1 MKKVIRYLAVTAL
14 AAATISPALAAS
26 EVFLLGT
33 LYKRHEQVPVYNV
46 DTLVRIVEK
55 VAPDVLVLDVTP
67 EELNKRTV
75 FPGKVEYT
83 NGIFPLMD
91 KRKFITYPA
100 EPAEPMFSEIVEA
113 VKSRMQQF
121 DKEQPALSA
130 SFKRT
135 EKNMY
140 AVLGK
145 HWTRA
150 GHVQDEVTGEMI
162 DATARLQAEML
173 GPVMKDANE
182 RWDRHTADTVKR
194 AVREHPGKRV
204 LVLTGI
210 RNRPL
215 VQRHLQV
222 DSAITL
228 VDMPTW
234 LTQAGF

>member
-1 MKKVIRYLAVTAL
+1 MKKAIHGLL
-14 AAATISPALAAS
+14 AATLAIATISPALAAS

-33 LYKRHEQVPVYNV
+33 LYKRHEQVPAYNV

-67 EELNKRTV
+67 DELRKRTV

-100 EPAEPMFSEIVEA
+100 EPAEPLFSEIVEA
-113 VKSRMQQF
+113 VKSRIQQF
-121 DKEQPALSA
+121 DKDQPSLSA

-140 AVLGK
+140 AVLGQ
-145 HWTRA
+145 HWSSAAR
-150 GHVQDEVTGEMI
+150 VQDEVTGEMI
-162 DATARLQAEML
+162 DASARLHAEIL
-173 GPVMKDANE
+173 GPVMKDADE
-182 RWDRHTADTVKR
+182 RWDRHTADMVKR

-215 VQRHLQV
+215 VQRNLR
-222 DSAITL
+222 DDPAIKL
-228 VDMPTW
+228 VDMPAW

>member
-1 MKKVIRYLAVTAL
+1 MNKLFQCL
-14 AAATISPALAAS
+14 AAATLVVATITPALAAS

-33 LYKRHEQVPVYNV
+33 LYKRHEQVPAYNV

-67 EELNKRTV
+67 DELRKRTV
-75 FPGKVEYT
+75 FPGKIEYT
-83 NGIFPLMD
+83 HGIFPLMD

-100 EPAEPMFSEIVEA
+100 EPAEPLFSEIVES
-113 VKSRMQQF
+113 VKSRIQQF
-121 DKEQPALSA
+121 DTEQPELSA

-140 AVLGK
+140 AMLGK
-145 HWTRA
+145 HWSSAAR
-150 GHVQDEVTGEMI
+150 VQDDATSETI
-162 DATARLQAEML
+162 DASARLYAEIL
-173 GPVMKDANE
+173 GPVKKDADE
-182 RWDRHTADTVKR
+182 RWDKHTADMVKR
-194 AVREHPGKRV
+194 AVSEHPGKRV

-215 VQRHLQV
+215 VQRNLQG
-222 DSAITL
+222 DPAIKL
-228 VDMPTW
+228 VDMPAW

>member
-1 MKKVIRYLAVTAL
+1 MKKVFQCM
-14 AAATISPALAAS
+14 AATILACTFAGPALAAS
-26 EVFLLGT
+26 DVYLLGT
-33 LYKRHEQVPVYNV
+33 LYKRHEQVPAYDVA
-46 DTLVRIVEK
+46 TLVRIVEK

-67 EELNKRTV
+67 DELRKRTV

-91 KRKFITYPA
+91 KRSFITYPA

-113 VKSRMQQF
+113 VKSRLQQF

-130 SFKRT
+130 SYKRT

-140 AVLGK
+140 SLLGK
-145 HWTRA
+145 HWTTAAR
-150 GHVQDEVTGEMI
+150 VQDEVSADMI
-162 DATARLQAEML
+162 DAASKLHAEL
-173 GPVMKDANE
+173 VGPVMKDAGE
-182 RWDRHTADTVKR
+182 RWDRHTADMVKR
-194 AVREHPGKRV
+194 AVSEHPGKRV

-215 VQRHLQV
+215 VQRHLQI
-222 DSAITL
+222 DPAIKL
-228 VDMPTW
+228 VDMPAW